1 MYVFRRRSLISS
13 DLIRQALVFT
23 HSKPILPAVG
33 SAGLQGQMQLL
44 DQTFRQLL
52 LSALNDGVD
61 ASEMV
66 RGLDDIIHTDAFT
79 LYADGVRL
87 EYIAGLVVGKAAAL
101 DMV

>member
-1 MYVFRRRSLISS
+1 MYVFRRRRLISA
-13 DLIRQALVFT
+13 DFIRQTLVLT
-23 HSKPILPAVG
+23 HCKPILPAVG

-44 DQTFRQLL
+44 DQTFSQHFLR
-52 LSALNDGVD
+52 ALNDDVD
-61 ASEMV
+61 AAEMV